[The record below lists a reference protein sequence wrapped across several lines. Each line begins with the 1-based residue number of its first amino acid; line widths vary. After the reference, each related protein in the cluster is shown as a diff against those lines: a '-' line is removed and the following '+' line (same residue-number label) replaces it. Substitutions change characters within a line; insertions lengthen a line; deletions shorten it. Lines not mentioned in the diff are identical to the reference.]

1 MGMTVSCCTY
11 IGFPGRWRSSQIC
24 ERDCNIMSMTC
35 CNRRRNNKCPRCR
48 CCSRCKSWC
57 GSVCRAGVFVGV
69 GVFVGPVVP
78 VAVGVYVAVGTIITV
93 LSSPHPINDRITER
107 MRKIEMNNTFEFNI
121 KSPFLLKI
129 HREVLWKFL
138 KSSVFYIKKA
148 FFISWAVF
156 FQHRTS

>member
-1 MGMTVSCCTY
+1 MGVFV
-11 IGFPGRWRSSQIC
+11 GP
-24 ERDCNIMSMTC
+24 
-35 CNRRRNNKCPRCR
+35 
-48 CCSRCKSWC
+48 
-57 GSVCRAGVFVGV
+57 GVFVGV

-78 VAVGVYVAVGTIITV
+78 VAVGVYVGVGTIITV
-93 LSSPHPINDRITER
+93 LSSPHPINDAITER

-148 FFISWAVF
+148 FFISWAGF
-156 FQHRTS
+156 FQHRTSSDKYITVLCDGEDGREQNSDEKSYDPYQKEFLSLLKENRTVCLLIYS